1 MSRNPD
7 FEPTGERLAKSSPS
21 QSLPLYFLL
30 LFICLCGNKV
40 KPLESTRDLKLKS
53 FEKLEV
59 LPLNYGRSL
68 KFTICWAGV
77 RGNPGP
83 GHLALAPSP
92 HSPLWESDIHYPEV
106 NSHQTQCREEP
117 PITYVR
123 CILIAM
129 AGIIGEVNT
138 KYFRFSQQSGAE
150 NKLSASFMILWS
162 QRAYNVFKI
171 AVLPHHK
178 QH

>member
-21 QSLPLYFLL
+21 QSLPLSFLL

-106 NSHQTQCREEP
+106 NSHHQTQCRGAANNLCALHP
-117 PITYVR
+117 NSHGWNYWR
-123 CILIAM
+123 
-129 AGIIGEVNT
+129 G
-138 KYFRFSQQSGAE
+138 KY
-150 NKLSASFMILWS
+150 
-162 QRAYNVFKI
+162 
-171 AVLPHHK
+171 
-178 QH
+178 